1 MGSLSFFAK
10 ATGRSNSYF
19 CLVISLKNYFKK
31 IVMIIIMIII
41 IIIIV
46 NTVMGPS
53 LGQSLIIT
61 AIKEEKKVKRN

>member
-1 MGSLSFFAK
+1 
-10 ATGRSNSYF
+10 
-19 CLVISLKNYFKK
+19 
-31 IVMIIIMIII
+31 MIIIMIMII

>member
-1 MGSLSFFAK
+1 
-10 ATGRSNSYF
+10 
-19 CLVISLKNYFKK
+19 
-31 IVMIIIMIII
+31 MIIIMII

-53 LGQSLIIT
+53 LGQSVIIT

>member
-1 MGSLSFFAK
+1 MGSFSFFAK

-41 IIIIV
+41 IIIV
-46 NTVMGPS
+46 NTVMGPC

>member
-1 MGSLSFFAK
+1 
-10 ATGRSNSYF
+10 
-19 CLVISLKNYFKK
+19 
-31 IVMIIIMIII
+31 MIIIMIMI

-61 AIKEEKKVKRN
+61 AIKEEKKVKRNWRIFVTCNADKKVTPILHY

>member
-1 MGSLSFFAK
+1 
-10 ATGRSNSYF
+10 
-19 CLVISLKNYFKK
+19 
-31 IVMIIIMIII
+31 MIIIMIMIII

>member
-1 MGSLSFFAK
+1 
-10 ATGRSNSYF
+10 
-19 CLVISLKNYFKK
+19 
-31 IVMIIIMIII
+31 MIIIMIMIII

-46 NTVMGPS
+46 NTVMGPF